1 MTEQKTKV
9 PGQFFQWFDS
19 LKQGYENSIH
29 KLFNRVEQ
37 VNEDHKQQLKT
48 VYQGQID
55 GLKKSYQ
62 DHLHSLKDNHQAQTD
77 QSGSQIRQLEKD
89 AQFYQ
94 DQIKRQNQTIDKLN
108 DRYDAVIFAL
118 MDNMDRQS
126 LENMIKDI
134 SPADKEKLSFHL
146 DNTSE
151 EDAPALPQQR
161 AQQTGQ
167 QEAQQAAPQQAQ
179 KSTEPAPEPT
189 PEHQAQTAAEID
201 KQITQALQ
209 QAFDARQAQQF
220 ELAYELFLTAA
231 RAGDGKAMGAIG
243 RAYFVGEG
251 VKLDKA
257 TGLAW
262 LMRAAEHQFEPARSK
277 VKSAQSKSPEL
288 YQAAKDIAE
297 TLVNI

>member
-1 MTEQKTKV
+1 MTEQKHKV
-9 PGQFFQWFDS
+9 PGQLFQWFDS

-29 KLFNRVEQ
+29 KLFNRVEE

-62 DHLHSLKDNHQAQTD
+62 DHLHSLKDSHQAQTD
-77 QSGSQIRQLEKD
+77 QSGKQIRQLEKD

-94 DQIKRQNQTIDKLN
+94 DQIQRQNQTIDKLN

-126 LENMIKDI
+126 LENVMKDI
-134 SPADKEKLSFHL
+134 SPADKDKLSFHL
-146 DNTSE
+146 DNASE
-151 EDAPALPQQR
+151 DD
-161 AQQTGQ
+161 
-167 QEAQQAAPQQAQ
+167 
-179 KSTEPAPEPT
+179 EPAPLAQIKQQVPT
-189 PEHQAQTAAEID
+189 QQPEAAEPEPPSAFVDKKRTEVDEQID
-201 KQITQALQ
+201 QALQ
-209 QAFDARQAQQF
+209 QAFDARQIQQF
-220 ELAYELFLTAA
+220 AQAYELFLTAA
-231 RAGDGKAMGAIG
+231 RAGSGKAMGAIG

-262 LMRAAEHQFEPARSK
+262 LMRAAEHEFEPAHSK
-277 VKSAQSKSPEL
+277 VQSAKSKSPEL
-288 YQAAKDIAE
+288 YQAAKEIAE
-297 TLVNI
+297 TLINI

>member
-1 MTEQKTKV
+1 MTEQKHKV

-29 KLFNRVEQ
+29 KLFNRVEE

-77 QSGSQIRQLEKD
+77 QSSSQIRQLEKD

-94 DQIKRQNQTIDKLN
+94 EQIQRQNHTIDKLN

-126 LENMIKDI
+126 LENVMKDI

-146 DNTSE
+146 DNASE
-151 EDAPALPQQR
+151 NEEPPAPAQIKQQ
-161 AQQTGQ
+161 APT
-167 QEAQQAAPQQAQ
+167 QEAEPEPAAPAY
-179 KSTEPAPEPT
+179 
-189 PEHQAQTAAEID
+189 QAQTSTEVEE
-201 KQITQALQ
+201 QITQALQ
-209 QAFDARQAQQF
+209 QAFDARQSQQF
-220 ELAYELFLTAA
+220 EQAYELFLSAA

-262 LMRAAEHQFEPARSK
+262 LMRAAEHEFEPARNK
-277 VKSAQSKSPEL
+277 VQSAKSKSPEL
-288 YQAAKDIAE
+288 YHAAQEIAE
-297 TLVNI
+297 TLINI

>member
-1 MTEQKTKV
+1 
-9 PGQFFQWFDS
+9 
-19 LKQGYENSIH
+19 N

-62 DHLHSLKDNHQAQTD
+62 DHLHSLKDSHQAQTD

-126 LENMIKDI
+126 LENVMKDI

-146 DNTSE
+146 DNASE
-151 EDAPALPQQR
+151 DDTPALT
-161 AQQTGQ
+161 QQTGQ
-167 QEAQQAAPQQAQ
+167 QSVQQAAP
-179 KSTEPAPEPT
+179 EPALEQQP
-189 PEHQAQTAAEID
+189 QTAAEVD

-209 QAFDARQAQQF
+209 QAFDARQTQQF
-220 ELAYELFLTAA
+220 EQAYELFLTAA